1 MNRFLAGLVDRA
13 EGRAPV
19 LHRRPRALFEPAAG
33 DGPGLGLFEQNL
45 ANASATASA
54 RQVGD
59 RAEPAPPAPGRSHD
73 PRAGER
79 SAVRAEQRDLP
90 RAALLPEAA
99 PTRRMP
105 VAAPSHA
112 ERQPPHAAMPEP
124 QQARPLQVIATQ
136 TVLRELRPA
145 APATFAPQGPASA
158 RRADVPAPPA
168 ASPSPRQLDRTPAP
182 PAAVLLAKAQSLAVV
197 RHERQPRAVPAPVQ
211 ISIGRVEVRA
221 VGTSGERGSRAS
233 GPSAPRLSLDDYL
246 RQRNGASR

>member
-19 LHRRPRALFEPAAG
+19 LQRRPRALFEPAAG
-33 DGPGLGLFEQNL
+33 AGSSAEPLEQNL
-45 ANASATASA
+45 AFASAPASA
-54 RQVGD
+54 REVGD
-59 RAEPAPPAPGRSHD
+59 RAEPAPPALGRSHD

-79 SAVRAEQRDLP
+79 SAVHAEQRDLP
-90 RAALLPEAA
+90 RAALLPEA
-99 PTRRMP
+99 PPSRRMP
-105 VAAPSHA
+105 VAAPAHA
-112 ERQPPHAAMPEP
+112 EPRPLYAKPEP
-124 QQARPLQVIATQ
+124 PQARPLQVITTR

-145 APATFAPQGPASA
+145 APPTLAPQGPVSA
-158 RRADVPAPPA
+158 RHADVPAPPA
-168 ASPSPRQLDRTPAP
+168 ASPSPRNVDRTPAP

-197 RHERQPRAVPAPVQ
+197 RHERQPRAAPAPVQ

-221 VGTSGERGSRAS
+221 IGTSGERGSRAS